1 MGDGG
6 QGKTRETRGR
16 ENHWGKGKVGWD
28 RAIAYLKQA
37 SPMVGLLKTMGAEFS
52 HFLKALSL
60 GN

>member
-1 MGDGG
+1 MGEGG

-37 SPMVGLLKTMGAEFS
+37 SPMVGLSRTMGAELLP
-52 HFLKALSL
+52 FL
-60 GN
+60 